1 MERIDDRDQA
11 IAALKSGQAW
21 VTFCQE
27 LAEAAKDL
35 QNPGA
40 PTTPLDVAESYRY
53 LARMVRCAFEQI
65 VEGGDARMP
74 AFFDVLRQDVK
85 SGWDN
90 PDNTHSTAYISGA
103 NSYRVSGVR
112 GDSHYMTLAVYGGSL
127 GRDGGRRTVAYVDI
141 DTLTIGADGRF
152 EIFLGKTPQHGN
164 WIETADDATTL
175 MVRQTFWDKSTEKH
189 AELYIECLDADPAPL
204 DPVFLYNALRRS
216 IRFIRGTNKVF
227 FDNANEWRPHPNVFF
242 PGKEGRAE
250 ETIGIPNMTYSS
262 GCWELGEDEAL
273 EIELNPPRC
282 RYWGLALCNY
292 WGESLDYERWNVHTN
307 AKRANV
313 RPDGSARVI
322 MAHRDPKL
330 ADATWLDVAGHTNGV
345 WTLRWLE
352 ADSKPLPKANLVPFD
367 SLRQETPDE

>member
-65 VEGGDARMP
+65 VEGGDA
-74 AFFDVLRQDVK
+74 
-85 SGWDN
+85 
-90 PDNTHSTAYISGA
+90 
-103 NSYRVSGVR
+103 
-112 GDSHYMTLAVYGGSL
+112 HYMTFAVYGGSL